1 MGKRLPNPQLVKIHR
16 SYTVEEVTRLLDV
29 HKNTVRNWI
38 KEGLPVID
46 DKRPTVILGRDLSPF
61 LQARRIKNKQPCKPG
76 EIYCLRCRAPKTPAG
91 DMAEYH
97 PHTEIL
103 GNLFGICP
111 DCDSGMNRRV
121 NIAKLELVRGKMDIT
136 IPEGVRRIV
145 DSR

>member
-1 MGKRLPNPQLVKIHR
+1 VGKRLPNPQLVKIHR

-76 EIYCLRCRAPKTPAG
+76 EIYCLRG
-91 DMAEYH
+91 
-97 PHTEIL
+97 
-103 GNLFGICP
+103 GI
-111 DCDSGMNRRV
+111 S
-121 NIAKLELVRGKMDIT
+121 
-136 IPEGVRRIV
+136 
-145 DSR
+145 SSY